1 MSGKGA
7 DLALLVLRLG
17 TGLGLAL
24 AHGLP
29 KVLDFVRG
37 DTHFVQAVAQLGF
50 PAPAAFAWACALA
63 ELAGGACLALGLL
76 TRAAAGVNVVNMA
89 VAAFVR
95 HRAHLQLLGLL
106 GLRSYAPAT
115 LEAWGRPEMAL
126 LYLMACVALTLTGA
140 GAYSVDGAM
149 VGGRP
154 PGKGAARGKRKK

>member
-1 MSGKGA
+1 VNRKYG

-29 KVLDFVRG
+29 KVMGLLRGESRFVEG
-37 DTHFVQAVAQLGF
+37 VAQLGF
-50 PAPAAFAWACALA
+50 PYPTAFAWAAA
-63 ELAGGACLALGLL
+63 VSELAGGVCLALGLL
-76 TRAAAGVNVVNMA
+76 TRLSAGVNVVTMA

-95 HRAHLQLLGLL
+95 HRAHLQLLGVL

-115 LEAWGRPEMAL
+115 LEAWGKPEMAL
-126 LYLMACVALTLTGA
+126 LYLMACVALALMGA

-154 PGKGAARGKRKK
+154 PGMGKGRAKKRK